1 MSIDLGEIRVSKI
14 CSDKKHGTWWAIGTH
29 NQFLEIR
36 VTKAGKIKPFKVH
49 KMKHPFFTSDSLGQQ
64 GR

>member
-14 CSDKKHGTWWAIGTH
+14 FSNKKHGTWWAIGTH

-36 VTKAGKIKPFKVH
+36 VTKAGKIKPFSVK
-49 KMKHPFFTSDSLGQQ
+49 KGKHPYFTTDSIGQQ